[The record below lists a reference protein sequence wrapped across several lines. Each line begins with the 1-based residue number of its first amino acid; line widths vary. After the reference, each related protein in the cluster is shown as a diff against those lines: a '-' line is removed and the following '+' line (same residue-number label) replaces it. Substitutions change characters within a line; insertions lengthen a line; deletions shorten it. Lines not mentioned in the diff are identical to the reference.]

1 MKPSTELFDLIKTLS
16 KSEKRF
22 FKLSSSLQSGEKNY
36 VKIFDAID
44 EQNEYNEEELKTLFK
59 NESFVQHFP
68 SEKNH
73 LYKLILKSLRSY
85 HSDNSISSILQQEIK
100 NIEILYKKALYKEC
114 NKFLLRA
121 KKMAHEHEKFYY
133 LFELINIEKQLLE
146 EAYESGEFGYDLDA
160 LIKEENEILDKLR
173 NLAEYHILY
182 SRINY
187 VFRREGFAHNEEE
200 RNIVREIEDYHLIKG
215 KNTALS
221 SSAASICYYIKG
233 LCAVTNRQ
241 YQDAYIFFHK
251 VKEILDRNPN
261 LKADLAKRYVRTLSH
276 LLYCYID
283 NEKYDE
289 AYEVISEMKLL
300 EGKDG
305 FNTIDVEVNIFTS
318 THLAELV
325 LWEKKGEHT
334 QALTKIDSIIT
345 GFTKMGET
353 INKENKLLF
362 HYHIA
367 NIYFGAGEFKDA
379 LHWINSV
386 LNDNEQSLRQDIYAF
401 SRLINLIVHYELG
414 NHDLLEYIIKST
426 LRFLN
431 KKEKDYKVESVIVK
445 HLRKLVKTTLDSER
459 KEAYQNMKLELEKL
473 FENPVERVLLD
484 YFDVLAWLESK
495 IQNISFTD
503 AVRRKK
509 LITKNKFTIEKSN

>member
-44 EQNEYNEEELKTLFK
+44 EQDEYNEEALKELFK

-85 HSDNSISSILQQEIK
+85 HADNSISAILQQEIK

-121 KKMAHEHEKFYY
+121 KKLAHEHEKFYY
-133 LFELINIEKQLLE
+133 LFELINMEKQLLE
-146 EAYESGEFGYDLDA
+146 EAYESGEFDYDLDA
-160 LIKEENEILDKLR
+160 LIKEENEILEKLR

-187 VFRREGFAHNEEE
+187 VFRREGFAHNEDE
-200 RNIVREIEDYHLIKG
+200 RTIVKEIEDYHLIKG

-241 YQDAYIFFHK
+241 YQDAYIFFNK

-261 LKADLAKRYVRTLSH
+261 LRADLAKRYVRTLSH

-283 NEKYDE
+283 NEKFDE
-289 AYEVISEMKLL
+289 AYKVIEEMHQL
-300 EGKDG
+300 EGKEG
-305 FNTIDVEVNIFTS
+305 FNNIDVEVSIFTS

-325 LWEKKGEHT
+325 LWEKKGEHR
-334 QALTKIDSIIT
+334 QALNKINHVIN
-345 GFTKMGET
+345 GFAKMGDT

-367 NIYFGAGEFKDA
+367 NIYFGAGEYKDA

-386 LNDNEQSLRQDIYAF
+386 LNENEQSLRQDIYGFA
-401 SRLINLIVHYELG
+401 RMINLIIHYELG

-445 HLRKLVKTTLDSER
+445 HLRKLVKITMEMER
-459 KEAYQNMKLELEKL
+459 REAYQKMKNELEEL
-473 FENPVERVLLD
+473 FENPMERVLLD
-484 YFDVLAWLESK
+484 YFDILSWLDSK

-503 AVRRKK
+503 AVKKRK
-509 LITKNKFTIEKSN
+509 LILKN

>member
-1 MKPSTELFDLIKTLS
+1 MKPSTELFDLIRTLT

-36 VKIFDAID
+36 IKIFDAID
-44 EQNEYNEEELKTLFK
+44 EQAEYDEEALKDIFK
-59 NESFVQHFP
+59 DESFVQHFP

-85 HSDNSISSILQQEIK
+85 HADNSISSILQQEIK

-146 EAYESGEFGYDLDA
+146 EAYESGEFGHDLDA
-160 LIKEENEILDKLR
+160 LIKEENEILEKLR

-182 SRINY
+182 SKINY

-200 RNIVREIEDYHLIKG
+200 RKIVSEIENYHLIKG

-233 LCAVTNRQ
+233 LCATTNRQ
-241 YQDAYIFFHK
+241 YLDAYTFFNR
-251 VKEILDRNPN
+251 VKEILDKNPN
-261 LKADLAKRYVRTLSH
+261 LRTELAKRYVRTLSH

-283 NEKYDE
+283 SEKYTE
-289 AYEVISEMKLL
+289 AYGVIEEMHQL
-300 EGKDG
+300 EGKNG
-305 FNTIDVEVNIFTS
+305 FNNTDVEVSIFTS
-318 THLAELV
+318 THLAELL
-325 LWEKKGEHT
+325 LWQKKGEHK
-334 QALTKIDSIIT
+334 QALLKLNTIIS
-345 GFTKMGET
+345 GFSRMGET

-362 HYHIA
+362 NYQIA
-367 NIYFGAGEFKDA
+367 CIYFGAGEYKDA
-379 LHWINSV
+379 LQWLNHV
-386 LNDNEQSLRQDIYAF
+386 LNDNEQSLRQDIYSFA
-401 SRLINLIVHYELG
+401 RLLNLIVHYELG
-414 NHDLLEYIIKST
+414 NYDLLEYIIKST

-431 KKEKDYKVESVIVK
+431 KKEKDYKIESVLIK
-445 HLRKLVKTTLDSER
+445 HLRKLVKINMEMER
-459 KEAYQNMKLELEKL
+459 RTAFQKMKAELEEL

-484 YFDVLAWLESK
+484 YFDVMAWIDAK

-503 AVRRKK
+503 AVKK
-509 LITKNKFTIEKSN
+509 RSDQEKK

>member
-1 MKPSTELFDLIKTLS
+1 MKPSTELFDLIKTLT

-36 VKIFDAID
+36 IKIFDAID
-44 EQNEYNEEELKTLFK
+44 EQAEYDEEGLKELFK
-59 NESFVQHFP
+59 DESFVQHFP

-85 HSDNSISSILQQEIK
+85 HADNSISSILQQEIK

-146 EAYESGEFGYDLDA
+146 EAYESGEFGHDLDA
-160 LIKEENEILDKLR
+160 LIKGENEILEKLR

-182 SRINY
+182 SKINY

-200 RNIVREIEDYHLIKG
+200 RKIVSEIENYHLIKG

-233 LCAVTNRQ
+233 LCATTNRQ
-241 YQDAYIFFHK
+241 YQDAYTFFNR
-251 VKEILDRNPN
+251 VKEILDKNPN
-261 LKADLAKRYVRTLSH
+261 LRTELAKRYVRTLSH

-283 NEKYDE
+283 SEKYAE
-289 AYEVISEMKLL
+289 AYGVIEEMHQL
-300 EGKDG
+300 EGKNG
-305 FNTIDVEVNIFTS
+305 FNNTDVEVSIFTS
-318 THLAELV
+318 THLAELL
-325 LWEKKGEHT
+325 LWQKKGEHK
-334 QALTKIDSIIT
+334 QALQKLNTIIS
-345 GFTKMGET
+345 GFSRMGET

-362 HYHIA
+362 NYHIA
-367 NIYFGAGEFKDA
+367 CIYFGAGEYKDA
-379 LHWINSV
+379 LQWLNHV
-386 LNDNEQSLRQDIYAF
+386 LNDNEQSLRQDIYSFA
-401 SRLINLIVHYELG
+401 RLLNLIVHYELG
-414 NHDLLEYIIKST
+414 NYDLLEYIIKST

-431 KKEKDYKVESVIVK
+431 KKEKDYKIETVLIK
-445 HLRKLVKTTLDSER
+445 HLRKLVKINMEMER
-459 KEAYQNMKLELEKL
+459 RSAFQKMKSELEEL

-484 YFDVLAWLESK
+484 YFDVMAWLDAK
-495 IQNISFTD
+495 ILNITFAE
-503 AVRRKK
+503 AVKK
-509 LITKNKFTIEKSN
+509 RTGLEKK

>member
-36 VKIFDAID
+36 IKIFDAID
-44 EQNEYNEEELKTLFK
+44 SQDDYNEEALKELFK
-59 NESFVQHFP
+59 KESFIQHLP

-85 HSDNSISSILQQEIK
+85 HSDNSVSSILQQEIK

-114 NKFLLRA
+114 NKFLHRA

-146 EAYESGEFGYDLDA
+146 EAYESGEFDYDLDA

-200 RNIVREIEDYHLIKG
+200 RTIVKEIEDYHLIKG

-241 YQDAYIFFHK
+241 YQDAYIFFNK
-251 VKEILDRNPN
+251 VKEILDRNLN
-261 LKADLAKRYVRTLSH
+261 LRADLAKRYIRTLSH

-283 NEKYDE
+283 NKKYEE
-289 AYEVISEMKLL
+289 ARQVIDEMKLL
-300 EGKDG
+300 EGKEG
-305 FNTIDVEVNIFTS
+305 FDNIDVEVSIFTS
-318 THLAELV
+318 SHLAELV
-325 LWEKKGEHT
+325 LWEKRGEHKL
-334 QALTKIDSIIT
+334 ALTKINSIIS
-345 GFTKMGET
+345 GFAKMGET

-367 NIYFGAGEFKDA
+367 TIYFGAGEFKDA
-379 LHWINSV
+379 LHWINNV

-401 SRLINLIVHYELG
+401 SRLLNLIVHYELG

-426 LRFLN
+426 IRFLN

-445 HLRKLVKTTLDSER
+445 HLRKLVKITLDGER
-459 KEAYQNMKLELEKL
+459 KEAYLTMKSELEVL

-484 YFDVLAWLESK
+484 YFDVLSWLEAK
-495 IQNISFTD
+495 IQGVTFTE
-503 AVRRKK
+503 AVGRKK
-509 LITKNKFTIEKSN
+509 LIAASRM